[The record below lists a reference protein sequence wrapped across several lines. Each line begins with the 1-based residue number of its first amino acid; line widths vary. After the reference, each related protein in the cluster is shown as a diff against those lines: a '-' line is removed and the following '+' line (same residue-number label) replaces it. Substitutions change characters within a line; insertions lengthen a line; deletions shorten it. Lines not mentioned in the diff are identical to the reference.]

1 MPSLTSSAWLV
12 WMLAQPGVVIDAA
25 GPFESSHMDLVRQA
39 ESPAPSSGSAGATS
53 SSSREY
59 FFSWGYNGDRY
70 TKSDIHFSQP
80 ALGNDFTFADVEV
93 HDSKAWTDLFSHAIT
108 VPQYNVRFGMF
119 FNERWGV
126 EVAMDHIKWIVTQD
140 QQVRMTGTLNG
151 AAVDKQVVLTPDV
164 LRYQLN
170 NGANPIFF
178 NAIRRFRLAREPGR
192 TGHVAFLAK
201 AGAGFAVPH
210 TENTLFDQPNDP
222 GFQPFKGW
230 NIDAVAAVRIHLYKP
245 IYFEAEEKL
254 LYARYYGVNID
265 RGEARHNLKASEFTF
280 NFGLAFR

>member
-1 MPSLTSSAWLV
+1 MASLTSSAWLV
-12 WMLAQPGVVIDAA
+12 WILAQPGVAIDAA
-25 GPFESSHMDLVRQA
+25 GPFESSHVDLVRQA
-39 ESPAPSSGSAGATS
+39 DSPAPSSGSAGTTS
-53 SSSREY
+53 SGREY

-70 TKSDIHFSQP
+70 TKSDMHFRQP
-80 ALGNDFTFADVEV
+80 SLGNDFTLVGVEV
-93 HDSKAWTDLFSHAIT
+93 HDSKAWTDLFDHAIT

-126 EVAMDHIKWIVTQD
+126 EVAFDHIKWIVTQD
-140 QQVRMTGTLNG
+140 QQVRMTGTLDG
-151 AAVDKQVVLTPDV
+151 AAVDKQVILTPEV

-210 TENTLFDQPNDP
+210 TANAVFDQPNEE

-230 NIDAVAAVRIHLYKP
+230 NMDVVAAVRIHLYKP

-254 LYARYYGVNID
+254 LYARYYGLNID
-265 RGEARHNLKASEFTF
+265 RGEARHNLKASEFSF
-280 NFGLAFR
+280 NFGVAFR